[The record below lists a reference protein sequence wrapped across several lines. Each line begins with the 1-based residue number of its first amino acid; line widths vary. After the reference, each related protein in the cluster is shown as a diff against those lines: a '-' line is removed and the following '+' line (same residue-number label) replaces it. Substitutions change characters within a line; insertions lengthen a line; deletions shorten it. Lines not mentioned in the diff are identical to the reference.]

1 MNDQLI
7 DPVVVARRS
16 YAEELRFTAHIH
28 APAVC
33 AAFAAVPRERFVG
46 PGPWRV
52 RSPMD
57 MAEYWTTADA
67 DPRAVY
73 HDVLIA
79 LDEARGINN
88 GQPGLWAFLLDQL
101 DILAGEQ
108 VLHLGCGTGYYTA
121 VMAELVGPTGK
132 ITAIEIDPDLAEKAR
147 AALMPWPQVTVSNAD
162 GANIS
167 FEPTDL
173 VVASAGATHLL
184 SSWLDA
190 LRLGG
195 SLLFPV
201 TATRRGEMLLV
212 TREAADGF
220 AARFLCQVGFI
231 DFSGARD
238 PNISRRLE
246 AALARD
252 RGRAV
257 QSLRRDHHAK
267 DRTCWLHGEGWCL
280 SRRPLSVPR
289 VASP

>member
-1 MNDQLI
+1 
-7 DPVVVARRS
+7 
-16 YAEELRFTAHIH
+16 
-28 APAVC
+28 
-33 AAFAAVPRERFVG
+33 
-46 PGPWRV
+46 
-52 RSPMD
+52 
-57 MAEYWTTADA
+57 
-67 DPRAVY
+67 
-73 HDVLIA
+73 
-79 LDEARGINN
+79 
-88 GQPGLWAFLLDQL
+88 
-101 DILAGEQ
+101 
-108 VLHLGCGTGYYTA
+108 
-121 VMAELVGPTGK
+121 MAELVGPTGK

-173 VVASAGATHLL
+173 VVASAGATHPL

-190 LRLGG
+190 LNLDGR
-195 SLLFPV
+195 LLFPM
-201 TATRRGEMLLV
+201 TATRHGGMLLV
-212 TREAADGF
+212 TREAEDGV

-238 PNISRRLE
+238 PNIGRRLA

-267 DRTCWLHGEGWCL
+267 GRTCWLHGEDWCL